1 MSDMPKI
8 IIFAKKLIDLFY
20 IYIFLTIYKKLD
32 TIESTTSYS
41 DLQFLFL
48 AARDGWGS
56 GALVEIGSFKG
67 KSAAAL
73 ALGSKRAKREKVFC
87 IDPHSGGTK
96 EIFLRNLAKIGVV
109 DYVVPLVATSE
120 EAAKTFASKIRVLFI
135 DGNHE
140 YASVRADILL
150 WKDRVIDGGIIGF
163 HDYYWEPVSKAIDEL
178 IRNSDEFII
187 EGKVGCTLFVSK
199 RERRNAE
206 LFAEVNIFNK
216 VKKAF
221 RPWKRE

>member
-1 MSDMPKI
+1 MPKI
-8 IIFAKKLIDLFY
+8 IIFAKKLIDIFS
-20 IYIFLTIYKKLD
+20 IYIFLKIYKKID

-73 ALGSKRAKREKVFC
+73 ALGSKCAKREKVFC
-87 IDPHSGGTK
+87 IDPHSEMTK
-96 EIFLRNLAKIGVV
+96 EIFLRNLAKIGVG

-140 YASVRADILL
+140 YASVRNDILL
-150 WKDRVIDGGIIGF
+150 WKDRVIDGGIIAF
-163 HDYYWEPVSKAIDEL
+163 HDYSWESVSKAIDEL
-178 IRNSDEFII
+178 IRNSHEFMI

-199 RERRNAE
+199 RERKNAE
-206 LFAEVNIFNK
+206 LFDEVNIFNK
-216 VKKAF
+216 VKKAV

>member
-1 MSDMPKI
+1 MPKI
-8 IIFAKKLIDLFY
+8 IFFAKKLIDILF
-20 IYIFLTIYKKLD
+20 IYIFLKIYKKID

-56 GALVEIGSFKG
+56 GAIVEIGSYKG

-73 ALGSKRAKREKVFC
+73 ALGSKCAKREKVFC
-87 IDPHSGGTK
+87 IDPHSEGTK
-96 EIFLRNLAKIGVV
+96 EIFSENITKIGAA
-109 DYVVPLVATSE
+109 DYVIPIIATSE
-120 EAAKTFASKIRVLFI
+120 EASKTFNSKIRVLFI
-135 DGNHE
+135 DGDHKYE
-140 YASVRADILL
+140 CVRTDILA
-150 WKDRVIDGGIIGF
+150 WKGLVIDGGIIAF
-163 HDYYWEPVSKAIDEL
+163 HDYYWASVSKAIDEL
-178 IRNSDEFII
+178 IRNSGEFIV

-199 RERRNAE
+199 GERRNAE

-216 VKKAF
+216 VKKAV